1 MLFLSVKR
9 LNAFL
14 AASERGPERRGKMF
28 ARMTIFYFKVENIDD
43 AIHLF
48 RTSVLPRA
56 KKKKGYRGACFL
68 IDRVAGQSRVVT
80 FWRSE
85 KDALAT
91 EESRFYQEQ
100 LVRFIP
106 YLSRDPMREGYEV
119 VVHALSEP
127 KPKKLKKSAPSKRK
141 PRK

>member
-1 MLFLSVKR
+1 
-9 LNAFL
+9 
-14 AASERGPERRGKMF
+14 MF

-100 LVRFIP
+100 LVKFIP

-119 VVHALSEP
+119 AVHTMSEP
-127 KPKKLKKSAPSKRK
+127 EPKKSQKSRTPKRTN
-141 PRK
+141 R